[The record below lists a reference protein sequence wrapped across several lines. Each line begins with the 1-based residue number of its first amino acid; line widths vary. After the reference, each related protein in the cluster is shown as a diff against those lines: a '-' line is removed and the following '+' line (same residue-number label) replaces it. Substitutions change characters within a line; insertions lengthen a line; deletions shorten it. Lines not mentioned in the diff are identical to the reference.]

1 MPIHDMLGPQV
12 DKVKTLQTS
21 NTKKG
26 KRIIELRN
34 KPSRKKT
41 GKVRTEGGSGGEGCS
56 GNKVI
61 ITNKVPNAQ
70 GSFIIYLNPKKTKNC
85 FSCSRKK
92 RINVDSSF
100 LNFLYKGLHRL
111 RSGSKSP
118 SSEETVSAIDI
129 CGKSHGFSQTSFSF
143 CVALPFL
150 TM

>member
-56 GNKVI
+56 GNKLCLRQGWPTFLRRVPLPDKK
-61 ITNKVPNAQ
+61 ITSATSNFSNKKGRNA
-70 GSFIIYLNPKKTKNC
+70 SMLT
-85 FSCSRKK
+85 
-92 RINVDSSF
+92 V
-100 LNFLYKGLHRL
+100 
-111 RSGSKSP
+111 RS
-118 SSEETVSAIDI
+118 
-129 CGKSHGFSQTSFSF
+129 
-143 CVALPFL
+143 
-150 TM
+150 